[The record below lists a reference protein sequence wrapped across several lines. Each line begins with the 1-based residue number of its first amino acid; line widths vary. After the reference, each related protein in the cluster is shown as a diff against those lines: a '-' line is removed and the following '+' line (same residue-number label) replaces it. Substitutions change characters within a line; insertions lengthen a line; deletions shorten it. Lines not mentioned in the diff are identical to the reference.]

1 LTLLRNSPWHHQ
13 AFVAVVV
20 VQCAFLLAERAW
32 LFSVTDLSS
41 EAALRQAVYFLL
53 VLCLSALFVLYFAVH
68 SVLQANAF
76 ETAAFI
82 VASLL
87 LLARLAAEYFQR
99 SDECATAGAQLVC
112 AGFLG
117 ASLILVFLALGFT
130 VSIYRDL
137 AWKRY
142 KAIGAEVATRE
153 MYQLYEIFSAV
164 RKLDVQFSLITLITG
179 LVFLVGGSGGTSAG
193 GGSGGAATAAQL
205 AANVLL
211 FAVELAW
218 ERLGDAGIK
227 GESPHHLWAFWAL
240 SPLLPCF
247 IVAIAADAL
256 TNADS
261 ALLARAATGSLRYTI
276 AAMGALAILN
286 RLATVACSAF
296 LYRNFG
302 PRYVGLRRIIMSDR
316 KVKFNSRKASYAR
329 DAVGPP
335 GAGAGAGFGASAGAG
350 AGTGGAGAGAASAGG
365 TGAGDSAV
373 DAAAAGPAVGAGAF
387 VGAGAEEDALEM
399 ILATGGG
406 GPAVVVANVAALA
419 AGGSG
424 PGRPGATA
432 APSLSAAAAAAAA
445 ARADRVAQLAG
456 ARRAEPAA
464 AP

>member
-1 LTLLRNSPWHHQ
+1 MTMLRNSPWHHQ

-20 VQCAFLLAERAW
+20 VQCASLLAERAW
-32 LFSVTDLSS
+32 LFSVTDLTN
-41 EAALRQAVYFLL
+41 EASLRQAVYFLL

-87 LLARLAAEYFQR
+87 LMARLAAEYFQR

-117 ASLILVFLALGFT
+117 ASLVLVFLALGFT

-153 MYQLYEIFSAV
+153 MYRLYEIFSAV

-179 LVFLVGGSGGTSAG
+179 LVFLVGGSGGSAG

-261 ALLARAATGSLRYTI
+261 VLLARAATSNLRYTI

-286 RLATVACSAF
+286 RLATVACSVF

-329 DAVGPP
+329 DTVGPP
-335 GAGAGAGFGASAGAG
+335 GAGAGAGAGAG
-350 AGTGGAGAGAASAGG
+350 GAGSGAASAGG
-365 TGAGDSAV
+365 AGGAGAGD
-373 DAAAAGPAVGAGAF
+373 AAANAAVAGPAAGVGAL

-399 ILATGGG
+399 ILATGG

-424 PGRPGATA
+424 PGRPGAA
-432 APSLSAAAAAAAA
+432 VGPPALSAAAAAAAA

-456 ARRAEPAA
+456 ARKAEPSA